1 MSENLL
7 AVKNLKKYFPIA
19 EGFLTK
25 PLMVRAVDGVTFEIK
40 KGKTLGLVGESGCGK
55 TTTGKLILRLLEP
68 TKGEIFFEGENILK
82 FDRKKLKNLRK
93 NMQIIFQNPFASL
106 NPRKTVNYTVFAPIK
121 VHKVDVKSRRQKVS
135 ELLAKVGITPE
146 QAYRYPHQFSGG
158 QRQRIGIARALALNP
173 KFIVADEPVA
183 ALDVSIQAQIINLM
197 MDLQE
202 ELRLTYLFISH
213 DLSVVKHISDTVAIM
228 YLGKIVEIAPKEVLF
243 ALSLHPY
250 TQALIAAI
258 PVPDPTI
265 KRKQVILKGDVPSPI
280 NIPVGCRF
288 HTRCSYTLPIC
299 KKEEPLL
306 KEVGK
311 EHFTACHLHN

>member
-1 MSENLL
+1 MSEDILS
-7 AVKNLKKYFPIA
+7 VKNLKKYFPTTG
-19 EGFLTK
+19 GFLTK
-25 PLMVRAVDGVTFEIK
+25 PLMVKAVDGVTFEIK

-68 TKGEIFFEGENILK
+68 TEGEIFFEGENILK
-82 FDRKKLKNLRK
+82 LGKKKLKNLRK

-106 NPRKTVNYTVFAPIK
+106 DPRKTVNYTVFEPIK
-121 VHKVDVKSRRQKVS
+121 VHKINVKSKREKVS

-158 QRQRIGIARALALNP
+158 QRQRVGIARALALNP
-173 KFIVADEPVA
+173 KFIIADEPVA

-202 ELRLTYLFISH
+202 EFGLTYLFISH
-213 DLSVVKHISDTVAIM
+213 DLSVVKHISDKIAIM
-228 YLGKIVEIAPKEVLF
+228 YLGKIVEITSKEVLF
-243 ALSLHPY
+243 ASSLHPY
-250 TQALIAAI
+250 TQALISAI
-258 PVPDPTI
+258 PVPNPTI

-280 NIPVGCRF
+280 NVPSGCRF
-288 HTRCSYTLPIC
+288 HTRCSYVLPIC

-306 KEVGK
+306 KEVEK
-311 EHFTACHLHN
+311 EHFIACHLHN